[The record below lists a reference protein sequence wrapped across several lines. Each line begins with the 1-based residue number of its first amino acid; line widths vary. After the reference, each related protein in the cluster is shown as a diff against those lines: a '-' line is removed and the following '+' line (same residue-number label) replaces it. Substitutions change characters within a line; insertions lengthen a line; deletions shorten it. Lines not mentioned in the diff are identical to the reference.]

1 MNRVMTNI
9 ARFRN
14 VITITMTQIT
24 NFMEVHNYE

>member
-1 MNRVMTNI
+1 MNKVMTNI

-14 VITITMTQIT
+14 VITITMIQIT

>member
-1 MNRVMTNI
+1 MNKVMTNI

-14 VITITMTQIT
+14 VITITMIQII